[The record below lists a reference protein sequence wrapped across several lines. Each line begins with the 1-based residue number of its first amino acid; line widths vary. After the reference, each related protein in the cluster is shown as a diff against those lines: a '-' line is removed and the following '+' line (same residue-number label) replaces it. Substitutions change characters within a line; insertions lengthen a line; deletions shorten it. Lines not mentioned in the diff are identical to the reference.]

1 MYYFFAYITIKM
13 SKKTLKKSLKELKE
27 DCIRLGFS
35 SHRTKSTLHERID
48 ESNRQIMNQ
57 RDT

>member
-48 ESNRQIMNQ
+48 ESNRQK
-57 RDT
+57 